1 MAELVSYEQDGDV
14 ALIGLN
20 RPDKRNAMSKALVEA
35 LAAAVE
41 CASRQARAAVLFGHG
56 KHFCAGLD
64 LAEHAERTQIEGIE
78 NSRRWHA
85 VFDRIQRGVIPFV
98 CALHG
103 AVVGGG
109 FELAAATHVR
119 VAASDAVFALPEG
132 QRGIFVGGSGSVRI
146 ARLIGLANMTDLMLT
161 GRVLAA
167 AEAFRMNAVQ
177 YEVGAGEARD
187 KALALARK
195 AASNAPLANF
205 AILNALPRIQDMAQD
220 DGLFVESLISSLTSS
235 GEEAHKR
242 LRDFLEG
249 RAERLVP
256 RDGAK

>member
-1 MAELVSYEQDGDV
+1 MADLVTYEADADI

-20 RPDKRNAMSKALVEA
+20 RPDKRNAISDALIEA
-35 LAAAVE
+35 LSAAVE
-41 CASRQARAAVLFGHG
+41 TASREARAAVLFGHG

-64 LAEHAERTQIEGIE
+64 LAEHAQRSQIEGIR

-85 VFDRIQRGVIPFV
+85 VFDRIQRGSIPFF

-119 VAASDAVFALPEG
+119 VAGADAVFALPEG

-161 GRVLAA
+161 GRVLEAA
-167 AEAFRMNAVQ
+167 DAFRIGAFQ
-177 YEVGAGEARD
+177 YQVEAGAALEKARE
-187 KALALARK
+187 LARK
-195 AASNAPLANF
+195 AAGNAPLSNF
-205 AILNALPRIQDMAQD
+205 AVLNALPRIQDMAQD
-220 DGLFVESLISSLTSS
+220 DGLFVESLISSITSA
-235 GEEAHKR
+235 GDEAQQR

-249 RAERLVP
+249 RAARLVP
-256 RDGAK
+256 RDGER